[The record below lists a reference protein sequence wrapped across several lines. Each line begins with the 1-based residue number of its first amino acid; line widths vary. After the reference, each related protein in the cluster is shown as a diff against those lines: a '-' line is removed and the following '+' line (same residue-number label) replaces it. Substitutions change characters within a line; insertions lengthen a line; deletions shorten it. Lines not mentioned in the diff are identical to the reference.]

1 MDNLTPTKILAAF
14 LVAGITFHGAG
25 LLAAAFVHPEK
36 IEHSAIKVAGV
47 VEPTA
52 GAEAPVTADPPVETL
67 FAGADPARGEADV
80 KRLCSACHT
89 FTNGG
94 HAGVGPNL
102 YGIVGSKHGHMEGF
116 AYSSALSGKPGNWTL
131 DDLYQ
136 WLKSPRTFVPGT
148 KMSFAG
154 IDNPK
159 TRADVIAFLNSN
171 AEHPAPLPISS
182 AKPPVPAKANPAVP
196 ATKKPE
202 PKKPAPAPVV
212 RAH

>member
-25 LLAAAFVHPEK
+25 LLASALVHPEHP
-36 IEHSAIKVAGV
+36 EHVAIKVAGV
-47 VEPTA
+47 AEPTA
-52 GAEAPVTADPPVETL
+52 SAETPVTEDPPVETL
-67 FAGADPARGEADV
+67 LGSADPSRGEADV

-102 YGIVGSKHGHMEGF
+102 YGIVGLPHGHMAGF
-116 AYSSALSGKPGNWTL
+116 PYSSALAGKPGDWTI
-131 DDLYQ
+131 DDLYK

-171 AEHPAPLPISS
+171 SEHPAPLPVA
-182 AKPPVPAKANPAVP
+182 AKAPPTPAKANPAVP
-196 ATKKPE
+196 PTKKPT
-202 PKKPAPAPVV
+202 PKTPAPLPVT